1 MRITILAPSAKHPV
15 GGVTALYEFANALRH
30 RAHTVCLAH
39 VDFIGWP
46 GSRMALDAA
55 IDRVEEVT
63 WFRFEEGIEHRVG
76 VHDEW
81 VPRPTSSTIRAPR
94 SRTPPVSR
102 FSSCRGI
109 ASCPWIWSDVG
120 SPRPVPRSA
129 LPRG

>member
-76 VHDEW
+76 VHDESEC
-81 VPRPTSSTIRAPR
+81 RGRLRQLSELRAPGLRR
-94 SRTPPVSR
+94 SPVSLPAGVSHPAR
-102 FSSCRGI
+102 GYGATWVHRALSQGLHCRG
-109 ASCPWIWSDVG
+109 
-120 SPRPVPRSA
+120 
-129 LPRG
+129 